1 MKLNKYLTLII
12 TLLILY
18 FILVPR
24 YHQPRIV
31 KGMITRGE
39 CEFIKNEA
47 ESHLKPS
54 TVSNS
59 KILNPSVRKSETA
72 WLGGEAIDS
81 IVSRCIKEVDGE
93 LDQCEDL
100 QVLRYKPGGFYKPH
114 QDAFQS
120 ENIRTHT
127 IMIALNDHI
136 EFSGGET
143 IFPNINKSYSLKKGD
158 ALVFNTLNNYGWIDD
173 RALHGGAPIADGEK
187 WLANI
192 WVHKKPYY

>member
-24 YHQPRIV
+24 YHKPRIV

-81 IVSRCIKEVDGE
+81 IVSRCIKEVDGDLE
-93 LDQCEDL
+93 RCEDL
-100 QVLRYKPGGFYKPH
+100 QVLRYRPGGFYKPH
-114 QDAFQS
+114 QDAFKS

-127 IMIALNDHI
+127 IMIALNDHT
-136 EFSGGET
+136 EFSGGAT

-173 RALHGGAPIADGEK
+173 RALHGGAPISGGEK

-192 WVHKKPYY
+192 WVHERPY